1 MSYLCL
7 EAKDGHS
14 NADYRSDPHSKK
26 HRFCVMVTGKQK
38 KVQDKTLIT
47 KKKNSRYI
55 WTGLCNFFFFIYL
68 EMEPAM

>member
-26 HRFCVMVTGKQK
+26 HRFCVMVTGK
-38 KVQDKTLIT
+38 
-47 KKKNSRYI
+47 KKKSARQNIDY
-55 WTGLCNFFFFIYL
+55 
-68 EMEPAM
+68 